1 MGFSY
6 ILMLTA
12 FYVDNGK
19 NLPLWKELPQ
29 IAFWLLPAALGIPLV
44 LRTLLKC
51 TPRNGREL
59 QPHSLAKGWLAP
71 VQAQVPG
78 LAGRAASWAGWRSGG
93 LAKVTRTWLCRTSPK
108 PPNGP
113 SRKMERWVPALC
125 DGNRNRSILHKMPFP
140 RRSRFRRWD
149 ERVAGS
155 ASAARQDSSLLL
167 ALMEQNLREQKS
179 CLMQIFALVV
189 GGCGD
194 PAAVRKD
201 AGRVQAVERVIK
213 GHYG

>member
-1 MGFSY
+1 MQ
-6 ILMLTA
+6 L
-12 FYVDNGK
+12 
-19 NLPLWKELPQ
+19 
-29 IAFWLLPAALGIPLV
+29 
-44 LRTLLKC
+44 
-51 TPRNGREL
+51 
-59 QPHSLAKGWLAP
+59 
-71 VQAQVPG
+71 
-78 LAGRAASWAGWRSGG
+78 
-93 LAKVTRTWLCRTSPK
+93 
-108 PPNGP
+108 
-113 SRKMERWVPALC
+113 
-125 DGNRNRSILHKMPFP
+125 
-140 RRSRFRRWD
+140 RWD

-213 GHYG
+213 AITANRPLANAPAMPRHVKAEPVT